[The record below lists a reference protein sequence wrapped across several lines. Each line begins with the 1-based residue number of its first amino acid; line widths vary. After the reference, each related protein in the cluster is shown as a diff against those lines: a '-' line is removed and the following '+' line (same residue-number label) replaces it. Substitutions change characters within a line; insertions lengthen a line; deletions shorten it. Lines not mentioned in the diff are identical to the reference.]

1 MQPPVPPGHGKP
13 QTRNRNARRRLAR
26 QHKKLDQ
33 DRDANVSTT
42 GIDFKQD
49 STVQASSSQ
58 FNEGTT
64 TFTTPELPIPRDMS
78 NRNKR
83 RGFLREMAEIKGKKT
98 VFHADI
104 DGVSPPLPDIA
115 ARADQ
120 SPGSAFPF
128 AGSESHSQSQQNLS
142 QRDWTLDGM
151 FYGDA
156 VDGDNHRRPS
166 FSTSTPQR
174 PLRNICPSELTSL
187 PDNIFVTRTEF
198 GDSWYGKSNLGC
210 GNGHRSD
217 EKNVANQHWEE
228 TEEEEEEFAGE
239 YGTEGEAHDGTETM
253 AMGKVF
259 WQSTEKNYD
268 SLKLLDG
275 VTLAQLRV
283 GSILARKVS
292 IQGNL
297 QGKKRHSTDYVL

>member
-1 MQPPVPPGHGKP
+1 MQSPVPPGHGKP

-33 DRDANVSTT
+33 DRDANISAA
-42 GIDFKQD
+42 GIDFKQN
-49 STVQASSSQ
+49 SSVQASSSQ

-64 TFTTPELPIPRDMS
+64 IFTTPELPIPRDMS
-78 NRNKR
+78 NRNKKK
-83 RGFLREMAEIKGKKT
+83 GFLREMAEIRGKKT
-98 VFHADI
+98 VFHADT

-115 ARADQ
+115 SRADQ

-128 AGSESHSQSQQNLS
+128 AGSGHSQSHQNLS

-151 FYGDA
+151 LYGDA
-156 VDGDNHRRPS
+156 FDGDNRRPS

-174 PLRNICPSELTSL
+174 PLHNICPSESTNL

-228 TEEEEEEFAGE
+228 AEEEEEEFAGE
-239 YGTEGEAHDGTETM
+239 YGTEGEAHDGIETM
-253 AMGKVF
+253 AIGKVF

-268 SLKLLDG
+268 SLKLLDE
-275 VTLAQLRV
+275 VNFAQLRV
-283 GSILARKVS
+283 GSILAHKVS

-297 QGKKRHSTDYVL
+297 QGKKRNSTDYVL

>member
-1 MQPPVPPGHGKP
+1 
-13 QTRNRNARRRLAR
+13 
-26 QHKKLDQ
+26 
-33 DRDANVSTT
+33 
-42 GIDFKQD
+42 
-49 STVQASSSQ
+49 
-58 FNEGTT
+58 
-64 TFTTPELPIPRDMS
+64 
-78 NRNKR
+78 
-83 RGFLREMAEIKGKKT
+83 MAEIKGKKT
-98 VFHADI
+98 VFHADT

-156 VDGDNHRRPS
+156 VDGDNHRRHS

-174 PLRNICPSELTSL
+174 PLQNICPSKLTSL

-198 GDSWYGKSNLGC
+198 GDSWYGKSNLGY

-239 YGTEGEAHDGTETM
+239 YGAEGEAHDGTETM